1 MSERLLGVYETLILR
16 RPVVAI
22 LAMILIAV
30 VMAFGL
36 VGLKLDASLDSL
48 TLENDNALAD
58 YRESIQRY
66 GSSDFLVV
74 TYKPHNGDLFDDASL
89 QTLQEMNDVL
99 RGIEGI
105 GEVTSILDVP
115 LLYSPKI
122 NVELLKEAPRTLLQ
136 PDVDRDMVRR
146 EFLTSPIYRDL
157 VISEDAQTTIVLVEI
172 ELDKK
177 YQELVKQRDTLRIK
191 RDKEGLAPEELVALE
206 AVSQEFLDYR
216 TVRAAKEQM
225 RVAEIREKMA
235 PFKDDAEIFL
245 GGLSMVTADMVDF
258 IKSDLNVFGV
268 GILLFIIITLAII
281 FRQMRWVLLPLATC
295 ILCVEIVLGYLG
307 WVDWRM
313 TVVSS
318 NFVSLLLII
327 TLALTIHLIVR
338 YRELYRQFPD
348 KEQLELVRD
357 TVKSM
362 ARPCFYTM
370 LTTVVA
376 FSSLVLSDI
385 RPVIDFGWM
394 MTIGLVLSLIVA
406 FVIIPAGIM
415 IFGKSVNKGKN
426 DDAASVTLGFSRFT
440 ENHGGIV
447 LVLSLAAAI
456 ISAWGISKLQVENHF
471 IDYFHSDTEIYQGL
485 SLIDN
490 KLGGTIPL
498 DIIINA
504 PAKVDDGSLSYE
516 EILAEGEG
524 EAEADE
530 SPATDDPYGD
540 PFAGMYADS
549 DEGEAVE
556 PEEETAD
563 PYGDPFAGMYADS
576 DEGEVVEELEEAV
589 ADDPFASMYA
599 DSDET
604 ADTEPEEGSEANN
617 DPYGDPFAGMYADS
631 DEDEVVEAE
640 EEPASDPYGDPF
652 AGMYA
657 DSDEGKDEADSAIDE
672 ESEEMEVI
680 EDSYWL
686 TRDGIED
693 LEKLHHYLDALPEVG
708 KVSSLVMIADVYSEL
723 VGHKISDLELALM
736 SLLMSPENADFLLW
750 PYVDERH
757 NQSRITVR
765 IKDSVGDLD
774 RSALLEKIQRFTI
787 DEAGFKEDQVEF
799 TGLMVLYNNM
809 LQSLFYSQIL
819 TMGTVFLCIMAMFLV
834 LFRSLT
840 VSIVAIL
847 PNLLAAGVVLGVMGI
862 AGIPLDMMTI
872 TIAAITV
879 GIGVDHDIHYI
890 TRFKKEFAIDN
901 DYIASMHRAHA
912 SIGRALF
919 YTAVTIIVGFS
930 ILTLSNFI
938 PSVYFGLL
946 TGLAMIAAL
955 FASMTLLP
963 KLILVFKPFKAEKV

>member
-1 MSERLLGVYETLILR
+1 MSERLLGIYEKLILR
-16 RPVVAI
+16 RPVVVI
-22 LAMILIAV
+22 LAVTLIAV

-58 YRESIQRY
+58 YRESMQRF

-74 TYKPHNGDLFDDASL
+74 TYKPHKGDLFDDGNL
-89 QTLQEMNDVL
+89 NTLKEINHEL

-122 NVELLKEAPRTLLQ
+122 KVEALKEAPRTLLQ
-136 PDVDRDMVRR
+136 SDVDRDLVRQ
-146 EFLTSPIYRDL
+146 EFLTSPVYRDL
-157 VISEDAQTTIVLVEI
+157 VLSPDAQTTIILVEMI
-172 ELDKK
+172 LDKK
-177 YQELVKQRDTLRIK
+177 YQELVKQRDILRIK
-191 RDKEGLAPEELVALE
+191 RDTEGLSSEEAAELKT
-206 AVSQEFLDYR
+206 VSQNFLDYR
-216 TVRAAKEQM
+216 TVRAAKEKI

-245 GGLSMVTADMVDF
+245 GGLSMITADMVDF
-258 IKSDLNVFGV
+258 IKSDLNVFGA
-268 GILLFIIITLAII
+268 GIVLFIIITLAII
-281 FRQMRWVLLPLATC
+281 FRELRWVMLPLATC
-295 ILCVEIVLGYLG
+295 VLCVELILGYLG

-338 YRELYRQFPD
+338 YRELYRQFPN

-394 MTIGLVLSLIVA
+394 MTIGLVLSLVVA
-406 FVIIPAGIM
+406 FVLIPAGMM
-415 IFGKSVNKGKN
+415 ICGKGKKN
-426 DDAASVTLGFSRFT
+426 GGVSIDDETSDKHHDASGVTLCFSRFT
-440 ENHGGIV
+440 ENHGG
-447 LVLSLAAAI
+447 LVLGLSLTAAI
-456 ISAWGISKLQVENHF
+456 VSAWGISRLQVENHF
-471 IDYFHSDTEIYQGL
+471 IEYFHSDTEIYQGL
-485 SLIDN
+485 LLIDN
-490 KLGGTIPL
+490 ELGGTIPL
-498 DIIINA
+498 DIIIDA
-504 PAKVDDGSLSYE
+504 PPQIDDGSLSYE
-516 EILAEGEG
+516 DIMGE
-524 EAEADE
+524 EDEEADE
-530 SPATDDPYGD
+530 EVPADMDPYGD

-549 DEGEAVE
+549 DEGEAVDAG
-556 PEEETAD
+556 EEEGAAEVDPYGDPFAGMYEDSDEGEVVDAGSDEDESAAAD
-563 PYGDPFAGMYADS
+563 PYGDPFAGMYEDS
-576 DEGEVVEELEEAV
+576 DEPEGNV
-589 ADDPFASMYA
+589 
-599 DSDET
+599 T
-604 ADTEPEEGSEANN
+604 AE
-617 DPYGDPFAGMYADS
+617 
-631 DEDEVVEAE
+631 
-640 EEPASDPYGDPF
+640 
-652 AGMYA
+652 
-657 DSDEGKDEADSAIDE
+657 SAIDDE
-672 ESEEMEVI
+672 AFFEDESEDFEVI

-686 TRDGIED
+686 TRAGIED
-693 LEKLHHYLDALPEVG
+693 LEKLHAYLETLPEVG
-708 KVSSLVMIADVYSEL
+708 KVSSLVTIADVYSEL
-723 VGHKISDLELALM
+723 VGHKISDLELGLM
-736 SLLMSPENADFLLW
+736 SLLMSQKNADFLLW
-750 PYVDERH
+750 PYVDERQ
-757 NQSRITVR
+757 NQSRITMR
-765 IKDSVGDLD
+765 IKDSMSDLD
-774 RSALLEKIQRFTI
+774 RSELLEKIHRFAI
-787 DEAGFKEDQVEF
+787 DEAGFEEEQVHF

-809 LQSLFYSQIL
+809 LQSLFRSQIM
-819 TMGTVFLCIMAMFLV
+819 TMGMVFLCIMGMFMV
-834 LFRSLT
+834 LFRSLS
-840 VSIVAIL
+840 VSVIAIL

-890 TRFKKEFAIDN
+890 TRFKKEFAIDH

-946 TGLAMIAAL
+946 TALAMFSAL
-955 FASMTLLP
+955 LASMTLLP
-963 KLILVFKPFKAEKV
+963 KLILVFKPFK

>member
-1 MSERLLGVYETLILR
+1 MSEKLLGIYEKLILR
-16 RPVVAI
+16 RPVLAI
-22 LAMILIAV
+22 LAIVLIAV

-48 TLENDNALAD
+48 TLENDNDLAA

-66 GSSDFLVV
+66 GGSDFLVV
-74 TYKPHNGDLFDDASL
+74 TYKPHNGDLFDDANL
-89 QTLQEMNDVL
+89 QTLKEMSDAL

-122 NVELLKEAPRTLLQ
+122 QVEQLKEAPRTLLQ
-136 PDVDRDMVRR
+136 PDVDRDMVRQ
-146 EFLTSPIYRDL
+146 EFLTSPVYRDL
-157 VISEDAQTTIVLVEI
+157 VMSEDAKTTIVLVEI
-172 ELDKK
+172 QLDKK
-177 YQELVKQRDTLRIK
+177 YQELVKQRDILRIK
-191 RDKEGLAPEELVALE
+191 RDTEGLSLEEAAELNV
-206 AVSQEFLDYR
+206 VSQNFLDYR
-216 TVRAAKEQM
+216 TVRAAKEQI

-235 PFKDDAEIFL
+235 PFKGDAEIFL

-258 IKSDLNVFGV
+258 IKSDLNVFSV

-281 FRQMRWVLLPLATC
+281 FRQLRWVLLPLATC

-376 FSSLVLSDI
+376 FASLVLSDI

-394 MTIGLVLSLIVA
+394 MTIGLVLSLVVA

-415 IFGKSVNKGKN
+415 ICGKGPNHGKN

-440 ENHGGIV
+440 ENHGGLV
-447 LVLSLAAAI
+447 LGLSLAAAI
-456 ISAWGISKLQVENHF
+456 ISAWGISRLQVENHF

-516 EILAEGEG
+516 DILADGGDDSDEALAGDKAEEASVAHDPYGDPFAGMYADSGDDEVTDAEEEAIEAASGGDPFAGMYADSDEG
-524 EAEADE
+524 EAIAEAE
-530 SPATDDPYGD
+530 EEPAADPYGD

-549 DEGEAVE
+549 DEGEAIAEV
-556 PEEETAD
+556 EEETETTAD

-576 DEGEVVEELEEAV
+576 GEGE
-589 ADDPFASMYA
+589 D
-599 DSDET
+599 
-604 ADTEPEEGSEANN
+604 
-617 DPYGDPFAGMYADS
+617 
-631 DEDEVVEAE
+631 EAE
-640 EEPASDPYGDPF
+640 P
-652 AGMYA
+652 
-657 DSDEGKDEADSAIDE
+657 AIDD
-672 ESEEMEVI
+672 ESEEMEII
-680 EDSYWL
+680 EDSHWL

-693 LEKLHHYLDALPEVG
+693 LEKLHHYLDSLPEVG
-708 KVSSLVMIADVYSEL
+708 KVSSLVTIADVYSEL

-736 SLLMSPENADFLLW
+736 SLLMSPKNADFLLW
-750 PYVDERH
+750 PYIDERH

-765 IKDSVGDLD
+765 IKDSMGDLD
-774 RSALLEKIQRFTI
+774 RSALLDKIHRFAI
-787 DEAGFKEDQVEF
+787 DEAGFKEGQVEF

-809 LQSLFYSQIL
+809 LQSLFHSQIL
-819 TMGTVFLCIMAMFLV
+819 TMGTVFLCIMAMFLM

-840 VSIVAIL
+840 VSIIAIL

-879 GIGVDHDIHYI
+879 GVGVDHDIHYI

-946 TGLAMIAAL
+946 TGLAMFAAL
-955 FASMTLLP
+955 LASMTLLP

>member
-1 MSERLLGVYETLILR
+1 MSERLLGIYEKLILR
-16 RPVVAI
+16 RPVVVI
-22 LAMILIAV
+22 LAVTLIAV

-58 YRESIQRY
+58 YRESMQRF

-74 TYKPHNGDLFDDASL
+74 TYKPHKGDLFDDGNL
-89 QTLQEMNDVL
+89 NTLKEINHEL

-122 NVELLKEAPRTLLQ
+122 KVEALKEAPRTLLQ
-136 PDVDRDMVRR
+136 SDVDRDLVRQ
-146 EFLTSPIYRDL
+146 EFLTSPVYRDL
-157 VISEDAQTTIVLVEI
+157 VLSPDAQTTIILVEMI
-172 ELDKK
+172 LDKK
-177 YQELVKQRDTLRIK
+177 YQELVKQRDILRIK
-191 RDKEGLAPEELVALE
+191 RDTEGLSSEEAAELKT
-206 AVSQEFLDYR
+206 VSQNFLDYR
-216 TVRAAKEQM
+216 TVRAAKEKI

-245 GGLSMVTADMVDF
+245 GGLSMITADMVDF
-258 IKSDLNVFGV
+258 IKSDLNVFGA
-268 GILLFIIITLAII
+268 GIVLFIIITLAII
-281 FRQMRWVLLPLATC
+281 FRELRWVMLPLATC
-295 ILCVEIVLGYLG
+295 VLCVELILGYLG

-338 YRELYRQFPD
+338 YRELYRQFPN

-394 MTIGLVLSLIVA
+394 MTIGLVLSLVVA
-406 FVIIPAGIM
+406 FVIIPAGMM
-415 IFGKSVNKGKN
+415 ICGKGKKN
-426 DDAASVTLGFSRFT
+426 GGVSIDDETSDKHHDASGVTLCFSRFT
-440 ENHGGIV
+440 ENHGG
-447 LVLSLAAAI
+447 LVLGLSLTAAI
-456 ISAWGISKLQVENHF
+456 VSAWGISRLQVENHF
-471 IDYFHSDTEIYQGL
+471 IEYFHSDTEIYQGL
-485 SLIDN
+485 LLIDN
-490 KLGGTIPL
+490 ELGGTIPL
-498 DIIINA
+498 DIIIDA
-504 PAKVDDGSLSYE
+504 PPQIDDGSLSYE
-516 EILAEGEG
+516 DIMGE
-524 EAEADE
+524 EDEEADE
-530 SPATDDPYGD
+530 EVPADMDPYGD

-549 DEGEAVE
+549 DEGEAVDAG
-556 PEEETAD
+556 EEEGAAEVDPYGDPFAGMYEDSDEGEVVDAGSDEDESAAAD
-563 PYGDPFAGMYADS
+563 PYGDPFAGMYEDS
-576 DEGEVVEELEEAV
+576 DEPEGNV
-589 ADDPFASMYA
+589 
-599 DSDET
+599 T
-604 ADTEPEEGSEANN
+604 AE
-617 DPYGDPFAGMYADS
+617 
-631 DEDEVVEAE
+631 
-640 EEPASDPYGDPF
+640 
-652 AGMYA
+652 
-657 DSDEGKDEADSAIDE
+657 SAIDDE
-672 ESEEMEVI
+672 AFFEDESEDFEVI

-686 TRDGIED
+686 TRAGIED
-693 LEKLHHYLDALPEVG
+693 LEKLHAYLETLPEVG
-708 KVSSLVMIADVYSEL
+708 KVSSLVTIADVYSEL
-723 VGHKISDLELALM
+723 VGHKISDLELGLM
-736 SLLMSPENADFLLW
+736 SLLMSQKNADFLLW
-750 PYVDERH
+750 PYVDERQ
-757 NQSRITVR
+757 NQSRITMR
-765 IKDSVGDLD
+765 IKDSMSDLD
-774 RSALLEKIQRFTI
+774 RSELLEKIHRFAI
-787 DEAGFKEDQVEF
+787 DEAGFEEEQVHF

-809 LQSLFYSQIL
+809 LQSLFRSQIM
-819 TMGTVFLCIMAMFLV
+819 TMGMVFLCIMGMFMV
-834 LFRSLT
+834 LFRSLS
-840 VSIVAIL
+840 VSVIAIL

-890 TRFKKEFAIDN
+890 TRFKKEFAIDH

-946 TGLAMIAAL
+946 TALAMFSAL
-955 FASMTLLP
+955 LASMTLLP
-963 KLILVFKPFKAEKV
+963 KLILVFKPFK